1 MRKFLTLLLVLCL
14 AAVPCLAETTAYDF
28 GAFTLTFPSDAD
40 GQIADEITDNSVF
53 FLIYQDVAED
63 AQFRPNLNITWVKD
77 VEDVTALDANATAET
92 IVASAVSALEGQG
105 ATVTN
110 PQVLTAGLDEVGS
123 KTALSVGYSMDVDYT
138 GMGVDLQVTLI
149 FAQAIVSEE
158 GLGTYTF
165 TITTD
170 DPTTTQPLVDI
181 VNSTVWAE

>member
-14 AAVPCLAETTAYDF
+14 AAVPCLAETTAHDF

-40 GQIADEITDNSVF
+40 GQIADEITDNSMF

-63 AQFRPNLNITWVKD
+63 AQFRPNLNITWMED
-77 VEDVTALDANATAET
+77 AEDVTALDANATAET
-92 IVASAVSALEGQG
+92 IMASAVSGLEGQG

-181 VNSTVWAE
+181 VNSTVWAK

>member
-1 MRKFLTLLLVLCL
+1 MRRRRPSWLLRFL
-14 AAVPCLAETTAYDF
+14 
-28 GAFTLTFPSDAD
+28 
-40 GQIADEITDNSVF
+40 
-53 FLIYQDVAED
+53 
-63 AQFRPNLNITWVKD
+63 
-77 VEDVTALDANATAET
+77 
-92 IVASAVSALEGQG
+92 ALEGQG

-181 VNSTVWAE
+181 VNSTVWAK

>member
-14 AAVPCLAETTAYDF
+14 AAVPCLAETTAHDF

-40 GQIADEITDNSVF
+40 GQIADEITDNSMF

-63 AQFRPNLNITWVKD
+63 AQFRPSLNITWMED

-92 IVASAVSALEGQG
+92 IMASAVSALEGQG

-181 VNSTVWAE
+181 VNSTVWAK

>member
-1 MRKFLTLLLVLCL
+1 MDAKVGLLSGGQRQALSLVM
-14 AAVPCLAETTAYDF
+14 TTM
-28 GAFTLTFPSDAD
+28 SDID
-40 GQIADEITDNSVF
+40 ILILDEHT
-53 FLIYQDVAED
+53 A
-63 AQFRPNLNITWVKD
+63 
-77 VEDVTALDANATAET
+77 ALDPKTAET
-92 IVASAVSALEGQG
+92 IMASAVSALEGQG

-181 VNSTVWAE
+181 VNSTVWAK

>member
-1 MRKFLTLLLVLCL
+1 M
-14 AAVPCLAETTAYDF
+14 
-28 GAFTLTFPSDAD
+28 
-40 GQIADEITDNSVF
+40 
-53 FLIYQDVAED
+53 
-63 AQFRPNLNITWVKD
+63 
-77 VEDVTALDANATAET
+77 TALDANATAET

-181 VNSTVWAE
+181 VNSTVWAK